1 MNGSK
6 PSTTILDRLSAGE
19 ILLADGATGTYLQN
33 RGLEPGGA
41 PELLNVTRPELIRQM
56 AKDYFDAGADMV
68 LTNSFGGTKFR
79 LRMHGAEARVR
90 ELNRLAA
97 EHARAVAP
105 SRKYVVGSVGPSG
118 GMLSSLGGDLD
129 ANDVYD
135 GFAEQIKALEE
146 GGADAVVIETQF
158 VLDEAKIAIRAAKE
172 NTKVAVFCSMT
183 FDKGPRGY
191 FTMAGQTPE
200 VAVRELLAAGADV
213 AGTNCGNGIDRM
225 VEIAEKMRAVT
236 DRPLWVKSNAG
247 IPKHVKGQP
256 PLYPESPAY
265 MAERFEKLA
274 KLPVNVL
281 GGCCGTGPEHIRALA
296 DVVRGKGIRA
306 KAAPPVIGRG

>member
-1 MNGSK
+1 LTDNRRAAQR
-6 PSTTILDRLSAGE
+6 ILGRLAAGE
-19 ILLADGATGTYLQN
+19 ILIADGATGTYLQR

-41 PELLNVTRPELIRQM
+41 PELLNATNPGLVRQM
-56 AKDYFDAGADMV
+56 AKDYFDAGADIV

-79 LRMHGAEARVR
+79 LRMHGLEGRVR

-97 EHARAVAP
+97 EHARSAAPDGGFVA
-105 SRKYVVGSVGPSG
+105 GSVGPSG
-118 GMLSSLGGDLD
+118 GILESLGGDIREQELYD
-129 ANDVYD
+129 AY
-135 GFAEQIKALEE
+135 AEQIKALEE

-158 VLDEAKIAIRAAKE
+158 VLDEAKTAIKAARE
-172 NTKVAVFCSMT
+172 NTKLAVFASMT

-200 VAVRELLAAGADV
+200 TAVRELFAAGADI

-236 DRPLWVKSNAG
+236 DRFLWVKSNAG
-247 IPKHVKGQP
+247 IPRHVRGQP
-256 PLYPESPAY
+256 PLYPETPEY

-274 KLPVNVL
+274 RLPVNVL

-296 DVVRGKGIRA
+296 GVVRGGGLRA
-306 KAAPPVIGRG
+306 FAAASQGTR